1 MRQKMQPGS
10 AAVSGIVPTISEC
23 SALDGQPAGG
33 SGTLRALMT
42 APVVS
47 VHGLT
52 KIYKVHERTTGLGA
66 TFRSLV
72 RRKYK
77 DVPAVAEI
85 DFDIAPGEVV
95 GFLGPNGA
103 GKTTTLKMLSGLLFP
118 TSGEAQVLGHVPW
131 RREDRFLRRMTL
143 LMGNRTQ
150 LVWDIPSADSFLV
163 LKQIYGIGDA
173 QYRETLDEL
182 TGLLELGPLLHK
194 PVRQLSLGERMKVEF
209 AAGLLHRPEVVFL
222 DEPTLGLDVSMQA
235 RIRTFI
241 KELNRRSGATI
252 LLTSHYMDDIV
263 ALCRRVIVIHHG
275 KILYDGGLSDLAERM
290 APYKIVGATLRDA
303 SLGRDLSAYGE
314 IVSNESGVVKLRV
327 PRAEA
332 AERTA
337 RLVRDLEGG
346 LADLSLEDPPI
357 EEVIDRVFS
366 GEQVTAREA
375 GPELT
380 GAAR

>member
-1 MRQKMQPGS
+1 MRE
-10 AAVSGIVPTISEC
+10 AVV
-23 SALDGQPAGG
+23 QV
-33 SGTLRALMT
+33 R
-42 APVVS
+42 
-47 VHGLT
+47 GLK
-52 KIYKVHERTTGLGA
+52 KIFRVHERQTGMGA

-77 DVPAVAEI
+77 DVPAVAGI
-85 DFDIAPGEVV
+85 DFEIASGEVV

-118 TSGEAQVLGHVPW
+118 TAGEARVLGHVPW
-131 RREDRFLRRMTL
+131 DREDRYLRRMTL

-150 LVWDIPSADSFLV
+150 LVWDIPAADSFLV
-163 LKQIYGIGDA
+163 LKEIYALPDA
-173 QYRETLDEL
+173 GYKETLDEL
-182 TGLLELGPLLHK
+182 TELLELAPLLHK

-241 KELNRRSGATI
+241 RELNRRSGATI

-275 KILYDGGLSDLAERM
+275 QLLYDGGLSDLAERM
-290 APYKIVGATLRDA
+290 APYKLVAATLRNGAADV
-303 SLGRDLSAYGE
+303 DLSRFGE
-314 IVSNESGVVKLRV
+314 IVSNEGGRVKLRV
-327 PRAEA
+327 PRALA

-337 RLVRDLEGG
+337 QLVREVEGG
-346 LADLSLEDPPI
+346 LADLSVEDPPI

-366 GEQVTAREA
+366 GENVGGHERK
-375 GPELT
+375 PEPVAL
-380 GAAR
+380 A